1 MRSVA
6 FGSSRRIGSSS
17 CWARIHTF
25 AGEAVSCFLSNL
37 SDWSERKVFHSIS
50 LLGFGFEQE
59 RHLPVV
65 EYWCERLRSFTSLL
79 LEILVWIERKKGF
92 LSTSGPFSEIL

>member
-1 MRSVA
+1 MK
-6 FGSSRRIGSSS
+6 
-17 CWARIHTF
+17 
-25 AGEAVSCFLSNL
+25 
-37 SDWSERKVFHSIS
+37 ERVFHSIS
-50 LLGFGFEQE
+50 LLGFGFEE

-65 EYWCERLRSFTSLL
+65 ENWCERLRSFTSFL